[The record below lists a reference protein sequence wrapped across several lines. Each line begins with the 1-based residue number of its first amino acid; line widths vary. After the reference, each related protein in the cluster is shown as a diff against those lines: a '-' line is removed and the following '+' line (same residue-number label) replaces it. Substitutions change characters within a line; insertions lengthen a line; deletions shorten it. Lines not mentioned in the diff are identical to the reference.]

1 MADQSEHTAR
11 QPGDQA
17 APPDDK
23 PAGQQPAPGGW
34 HEPPMPE
41 GSSRPIVVEQ
51 WFTPENAAT
60 PPAPA
65 DDAPS
70 SNGGASSGDQ
80 PEDGATK
87 RAMPAPAS
95 TQPAPAMGGA
105 WYTPLDANLAALLSE
120 AGSTITELS
129 APEADPRPPL
139 VQPRAGTAPGS
150 GTTDNAQATRI
161 LDAAGSKTPVEQA
174 AIAEPAAP
182 ADSTPVPQATPSRP
196 LHGLTEAEAMFL
208 AQQRS
213 REEQAIPAEAQA
225 PSDDATLDDVPR
237 EVAATGTTA
246 PPASTG
252 AAPTAPVPDAPAQ
265 VDPFEQ
271 VERKVSAL
279 RERYEAGSLTRDEL
293 EAELRHLM
301 ILDDDGHWWMLGL
314 ESNRWYYYDG
324 HDWIPATPPGRSVV
338 RGSAVRT
345 ETGLQEVVP
354 DGPLGVSSLDVT
366 SLRANI
372 ELDEEGMPLPR
383 RVPMEDPGATM
394 VSASA
399 AFIEPVR
406 RSEAKTQQRTPPIE
420 ADAGA
425 TIASPIPGVG
435 GTSGLT
441 LRTEPVRPGAGS
453 GDMGATL
460 PGRIPEVGAGATV
473 AAGAVASTDAA
484 AAEAISKPR
493 PRLGEFPQPDYG
505 AALNAARNRAWY
517 IKWGVRLGV
526 TAIIGGMLLTLLVL
540 VGMIGYYFYVVSE
553 YRDEVSTLS
562 ERASSFETTEMYNAG
577 GDLLAEFSNLENA
590 DTGARKEVSL
600 AEISPWVIHATVA
613 TENETFY
620 TDPGFSVF
628 AMVRAA
634 VQNVR
639 AGSTISGAS
648 TLTQQLARALVL
660 ESDYAYDQSTQRKIN
675 EVIVASEITRKYSKN
690 EILEIYLNEFFYGN
704 YSYGIEAAAETYFGI
719 AASELNPAQAAF
731 LAGLPQS
738 PAAYDPVLNHEA
750 AVLRMKDVLR
760 LMSEANGT
768 GCIAI
773 QHQDQTQWQVPQGG
787 SLCLIARPLGDD
799 VIYYYQTPG
808 MAQPEELTV
817 DIALVETAD
826 YQPPEFRAE
835 HPHFVNYVW
844 QQLEDT
850 YGSQAIYNAGFR
862 VYTTLDETVQA
873 AAEQAVTQNISGLQA
888 GGNDVENASVVVMR
902 HQDAAV
908 VAMVGSADYYNDDID
923 GQVNVA
929 FTGQQPGSS
938 IKPFVYLA
946 ALTPDADGNYWTPA
960 TVIWDVPSDFN
971 GYQPTNYDLLYHG
984 PQNLRY
990 ALGNS
995 LNVPAVKALNFVGVQ
1010 RFTDFAKKIGLTFP
1024 LGDPVERNAGLTAA
1038 LGAVEVR
1045 LFDMVGAYTMLS
1057 NNGAYKQPYAIS
1069 RIEDSDG
1076 NVIFQA
1082 QTDTA
1087 GTQVVPAEYAYLMTS
1102 ILSDADAR
1110 ANEFGYGAPLQL
1122 SGNRPAAVKTGTTNE
1137 NRDIWTMGYTA
1148 QYTVGVWVGNTDNR
1162 PMYGLTGYYGAAPIW
1177 NQIMETIHQGQP
1189 VQDFPPPSG
1198 LVQAEV
1204 CDDSGTQPSSACA
1217 GRTHIDIFAA
1227 AAPPPGPDKD
1237 IFQQLDVDTY
1247 SGKLANDSCRDEAEV
1262 RTFVRLDDPT
1272 AYNWINNTAEGNQ
1285 WAQARGVDVP
1295 VMPPPTEQC
1304 DPNAP
1309 RPYVVFSTPPENAT
1323 VEGVI
1328 QLRGAITMPDFNRY
1342 EVRFGVSH
1350 DPGAFGQPFV
1360 VDTNQHPE
1368 GESILGEWDSRTV
1381 DNGPYTLRLVAI
1393 DNFGRSVARD
1403 VHVTVN
1409 NAAPTALPTS
1419 TLAPTPTPV
1428 GPGAPGPT
1436 QPAALVLPSPTLAP
1450 TLTPTW
1456 TLTPTPQ

>member
-1 MADQSEHTAR
+1 
-11 QPGDQA
+11 
-17 APPDDK
+17 
-23 PAGQQPAPGGW
+23 
-34 HEPPMPE
+34 MPE
-41 GSSRPIVVEQ
+41 GSSRPIVVDQ
-51 WFTPENAAT
+51 WFAPENAA
-60 PPAPA
+60 
-65 DDAPS
+65 APS
-70 SNGGASSGDQ
+70 APEEESATASGEPASSDQ
-80 PEDGATK
+80 PDDGATK
-87 RAMPAPAS
+87 RTTPTPAS
-95 TQPAPAMGGA
+95 AQPTSPTPAMTGA
-105 WYTPLDANLAALLSE
+105 WYKPLDANIAALLSE
-120 AGSTITELS
+120 AGNTITELS
-129 APEADPRPPL
+129 APEADPQPPL
-139 VQPRAGTAPGS
+139 VQSRAHDAPVSSAAGS
-150 GTTDNAQATRI
+150 DAENSDTTDNVQATRI
-161 LDAAGSKTPVEQA
+161 LDG
-174 AIAEPAAP
+174 AEPAAP
-182 ADSTPVPQATPSRP
+182 ADSTPMPQATPPKP
-196 LHGLTEAEAMFL
+196 LHGLTEAEAEFL

-213 REEQAIPAEAQA
+213 RGEQPIPAEAQP
-225 PSDDATLDDVPR
+225 PSDDVTLDDVPQA
-237 EVAATGTTA
+237 VAATGATE
-246 PPASTG
+246 PPAATG
-252 AAPTAPVPDAPAQ
+252 AEPVAPAADAPAQ

-293 EAELRHLM
+293 QAELRHLM

-324 HDWIPATPPGRSVV
+324 HDWVPSTPPGHSVV

-354 DGPLGVSSLDVT
+354 DGPLGVAALDAT
-366 SLRANI
+366 SPRAI
-372 ELDEEGMPLPR
+372 ELDEDGMPLPR

-394 VSASA
+394 VSPSA

-406 RSEAKTQQRTPPIE
+406 RSEAKTQQRTPQID

-435 GTSGLT
+435 GTSDMT
-441 LRTEPVRPGAGS
+441 LRTEPVRTGAS
-453 GDMGATL
+453 SSDMGATL
-460 PGRIPEVGAGATV
+460 PGRTPAVVAGAGA
-473 AAGAVASTDAA
+473 AAGEAVAD
-484 AAEAISKPR
+484 AISKPK
-493 PRLGEFPQPDYG
+493 PKLGEFPQPDYSE
-505 AALNAARNRAWY
+505 ALNPARNRTWY
-517 IKWGVRLGV
+517 TKWGVRAGV
-526 TAIIGGMLLTLLVL
+526 AAIIGGMLLTLLVL

-553 YRDEVSTLS
+553 YRDEVGTLN
-562 ERASSFETTEMYNAG
+562 ERASSFETTEIYNGG
-577 GDLLAEFSNLENA
+577 GDLLAEFSNMENP

-600 AEISPWVIHATVA
+600 ADISPWVIQATIA

-628 AMVRAA
+628 AIVRAA
-634 VQNVR
+634 VQNLQ
-639 AGSTISGAS
+639 AGSTVSGAS

-660 ESDYAYDQSTQRKIN
+660 ESDYAYDQSAQRKIN

-719 AASELNPAQAAF
+719 TAGELNPAQAAF

-750 AVLRMKDVLR
+750 AMLRMKDVLR

-787 SLCLIARPLGDD
+787 SLCIIAQNVGND
-799 VIYYYQTPG
+799 VVYYYQTPNT
-808 MAQPEELTV
+808 AQPEELTV

-826 YQPPEFRAE
+826 YKPPEFKAQ

-862 VYTTLDETVQA
+862 VYTTLDETVQST
-873 AAEQAVTQNISGLQA
+873 AEQTVTQNLNQLQA
-888 GGNDVENASVVVMR
+888 AGNDVENASVVVMR
-902 HQDAAV
+902 HEDAAV

-946 ALTPDADGNYWTPA
+946 ALMPDANGNYWTPA
-960 TVIWDVPSDFN
+960 SVIWDVSSDFN
-971 GYQPTNYDLLYHG
+971 GYQPTNYDMLFHG

-995 LNVPAVKALNFVGVQ
+995 LNIPAVKAMNFVGLQ
-1010 RFTDFAKKIGLTFP
+1010 RFTDLAKKVGLTFP
-1024 LGDPVERNAGLTAA
+1024 LGDPVERNAGLPTA

-1057 NNGAYKQPYAIS
+1057 NNGAYKEPYAIS

-1082 QTDTA
+1082 QTSTA
-1087 GTQVVPAEYAYLMTS
+1087 GTQVVPAEYAYLLTN

-1177 NQIMETIHQGQP
+1177 NQIMETIHQGLP
-1189 VQDFPPPSG
+1189 AQDFPPPTG

-1204 CDDSGTQPSSACA
+1204 CDDSGTQPSAACA
-1217 GRTHIDIFAA
+1217 GRTHIEIFAA
-1227 AAPPPGPDKD
+1227 AAPPPGSDKD
-1237 IFQQLDVDTY
+1237 IFQQLDVATY
-1247 SGKLANDSCRDEAEV
+1247 SGKLTNDSCRDEAEV
-1262 RTFVRLDDPT
+1262 RTFVKLDDPT

-1295 VMPPPTEQC
+1295 VQPPPTEYC

-1309 RPYVVFSTPPENAT
+1309 RPYVVFSTPSENAT

-1342 EVRFGVSH
+1342 EVRFGVSS
-1350 DPGAFGQPFV
+1350 DPGAFSQPFI

-1381 DNGPYTLRLVAI
+1381 ENGPYTLRLVAI
-1393 DNFGRSVARD
+1393 DNFGRSVTRD

-1419 TLAPTPTPV
+1419 TLAPTPTPA
-1428 GPGAPGPT
+1428 APVPAGPT
-1436 QPAALVLPSPTLAP
+1436 QPAAILPTLTLAP